1 MEKEII
7 ERLKQVERKY
17 KKMKIKFISLSIICF
32 ILFFGFA
39 SKQFEKFDIVQAKA
53 IIIEDESGRDRILI
67 SSPIP
72 YSKNRV
78 RRDTSLVRK
87 Y

>member
-1 MEKEII
+1 MENEII
-7 ERLKQVERKY
+7 ARLKQEERKY
-17 KKMKIKFISLSIICF
+17 KKMKTKFISLSTMCF

-39 SKQFEKFDIVQAKA
+39 FNQFEKFDIIHAKA

-67 SSPIP
+67 SSPVQN
-72 YSKNRV
+72 SKNRV
-78 RRDTSLVRK
+78 KPDTSLLRK